1 MHDFGDIVL
10 SKIQFPDTFEVKRR
24 PVLVL
29 FEEYGNIVVAGVT
42 SNLDMKGI
50 KLTKKEGAMKESV
63 VKLNYVFTISEKM
76 VEKFLFKIPDNKKE
90 IIKKEFFNKFQN
102 E

>member
-1 MHDFGDIVL
+1 MHSFGDVVL
-10 SKIQFPDTFEVKRR
+10 SKIQFSDTFEVKRR

-29 FEEYGNIVVAGVT
+29 FKEHGNIVVAGIT

-50 KLTKKEGAMKESV
+50 KLTKKEGAMKESII
-63 VKLNYVFTISEKM
+63 KLNYIFTISEEM
-76 VEKFLFKIPDNKKE
+76 VEKFLFKVPKGKKE
-90 IIKKEFFNKFQN
+90 SIKRELFNKF

>member
-1 MHDFGDIVL
+1 MHSFGDIVL
-10 SKIQFPDTFEVKRR
+10 SKIQFSDTFEVKRR

-29 FEEYGNIVVAGVT
+29 FKEYGNIVVAGIT

-50 KLTKKEGAMKESV
+50 KLTRKEGAIKESII
-63 VKLNYVFTISEKM
+63 KLNYIFTISEEM
-76 VEKFLFKIPDNKKE
+76 VEKFLFKVPKSKKE
-90 IIKKEFFNKFQN
+90 IIKKELLNKF